1 MGDSPATAARRALN
15 PETEMLALPAPAA
28 PDQSADQDG
37 AGLAALVD
45 QAEAFLRQARAENT
59 RRAYAS
65 DWKDFE
71 RWCAGRQMAAC
82 PAAPSTVALYL
93 TALAATHK
101 VSTLTRRLSA
111 ISQAHRVAGFSSP
124 TEEAAVRGVM
134 AGIRRTRG
142 TAPTAKRPLL
152 VPELQALLR
161 ALPDNLLGCRDRAL
175 LLLGFSGAFRRSE
188 LVSLNVEDVQETGD
202 GLVLTLR
209 RSKVDQEAAG
219 RAVAIP
225 RGREAATCPVQALA
239 RWREAARIGEGPLF
253 LGINRHGQL
262 LSRRLSGA
270 AVALVV
276 KRYAA
281 AAGRDPAEFAGHSLR
296 AGLATAAA
304 IAGKS
309 ERAIMNQTGHKST
322 ATLRRYIR
330 DANLFRD
337 NAAEGLGL

>member
-1 MGDSPATAARRALN
+1 MDGSPDLAARRALDA
-15 PETEMLALPAPAA
+15 ETLALPAPAA
-28 PDQSADQDG
+28 PDESADRDV

-45 QAEAFLRQARAENT
+45 QAEAYLRQARAENT

-71 RWCAGRQMAAC
+71 RWCAGRQMPAC
-82 PAAPSTVALYL
+82 PAAPATVALYL

-111 ISQAHRVAGFSSP
+111 ISQAHRTAGVPSP
-124 TEEAAVRGVM
+124 TEEAGVRRLM
-134 AGIRRTRG
+134 AGIRRSRG

-152 VPELQALLR
+152 VPEMQALL
-161 ALPDNLLGCRDRAL
+161 ATLPGNLLGLRDRAL

-188 LVSLNVEDVQETGD
+188 LVSLNFEDVQETGD

-209 RSKVDQEAAG
+209 RRKVDQEAAG

-225 RGREAATCPVQALA
+225 RGREVASCPVQALA
-239 RWREAARIGEGPLF
+239 RWREAAGITQGPLF
-253 LGINRHGQL
+253 LRVNRHGQVL
-262 LSRRLSGA
+262 PHRLSGE

-281 AAGRDPAEFAGHSLR
+281 AAGLDPKEFAGHSLR
-296 AGLATAAA
+296 AGLATSAA

>member
-1 MGDSPATAARRALN
+1 MADAPGKATGHAVA
-15 PETEMLALPAPAA
+15 TEVVALPASS
-28 PDQSADQDG
+28 PDAS
-37 AGLAALVD
+37 GLAALVE
-45 QAEAFLRQARAENT
+45 QAEAFFRQARAENT
-59 RRAYAS
+59 RRAYTS

-71 RWCAGRQMAAC
+71 RWCDERQVPAC
-82 PAAPSTVALYL
+82 PAAAAALALYL

-101 VSTLTRRLSA
+101 VATLTRRLSA
-111 ISQAHRVAGFSSP
+111 ISQAHPTAGFPSP
-124 TEEAAVRGVM
+124 TEDAGVLGLM
-134 AGIRRTRG
+134 AGIRRSRG
-142 TAPTAKRPLL
+142 TAATAKRPLL
-152 VPELQALLR
+152 VPDLQALLGT
-161 ALPDNLLGCRDRAL
+161 LPDNLLGLRDRAL

-209 RSKVDQEAAG
+209 RSKVDQDAAG
-219 RAVAIP
+219 
-225 RGREAATCPVQALA
+225 
-239 RWREAARIGEGPLF
+239 IGEGPLF
-253 LGINRHGQL
+253 VRVNRHGQL
-262 LSRRLSGA
+262 LPHRLSGE

-281 AAGRDPAEFAGHSLR
+281 AAGLDPTEFAGHSLR
-296 AGLATAAA
+296 ARIATSAA

>member
-1 MGDSPATAARRALN
+1 MGDSPGAAVRRVLDLEA
-15 PETEMLALPAPAA
+15 ETLARSSSAA
-28 PDQSADQDG
+28 PDGNAVE
-37 AGLAALVD
+37 LAALVD

-71 RWCAGRQMAAC
+71 RWCAGRQVPVC

-111 ISQAHRVAGFSSP
+111 ISQAHRTAGVPSP
-124 TEEAAVRGVM
+124 TEEAGVRGLM
-134 AGIRRTRG
+134 AGIRRSRG
-142 TAPTAKRPLL
+142 TASTAKRPLL
-152 VPELQALLR
+152 VPELQALLA

-188 LVSLNVEDVQETGD
+188 LVSLNCEDVQETGD

-225 RGREAATCPVQALA
+225 RGREVASCPVQALA
-239 RWREAARIGEGPLF
+239 RWREAAGITQGPLF
-253 LGINRHGQL
+253 LRVNRHGQVL
-262 LSRRLSGA
+262 PHRLSGE

-281 AAGRDPAEFAGHSLR
+281 AAGLDPKEFAGHSLR
-296 AGLATAAA
+296 AGLATSAA

>member
-1 MGDSPATAARRALN
+1 MGDSLGPAARRALD
-15 PETEMLALPAPAA
+15 PEAEMLALPAPAA
-28 PDQSADQDG
+28 PDKDA

-45 QAEAFLRQARAENT
+45 QAEAYLRQARAENT

-71 RWCAGRQMAAC
+71 RWCTGRQAPAC

-111 ISQAHRVAGFSSP
+111 ISQAHRTAGLPSP
-124 TEEAAVRGVM
+124 TEEAGVRGLM
-134 AGIRRTRG
+134 AGIRRSRG
-142 TAPTAKRPLL
+142 TASTAKRPLL
-152 VPELQALLR
+152 VPELQALLA
-161 ALPDNLLGCRDRAL
+161 ALPENLLGLRDRAL
-175 LLLGFSGAFRRSE
+175 LLVGFSGAFRRSE
-188 LVSLNVEDVQETGD
+188 LVSLNAEDVLETGD

-219 RAVAIP
+219 RSVAIP

-239 RWREAARIGEGPLF
+239 RWREAAGIAEGPLF
-253 LGINRHGQL
+253 LRVNRHGQVL
-262 LSRRLSGA
+262 QHRLSGE

-281 AAGRDPAEFAGHSLR
+281 RAGLDPKEFAGHSLR
-296 AGLATAAA
+296 AGLATSAA

-322 ATLRRYIR
+322 TTLRRYIR

>member
-1 MGDSPATAARRALN
+1 MGDCLATAARGPLDPAAEVRALTA
-15 PETEMLALPAPAA
+15 PPAP
-28 PDQSADQDG
+28 DG
-37 AGLAALVD
+37 NVPRGGTGLAALVD
-45 QAEAFLRQARAENT
+45 QAAAFLLQARAEST

-65 DWKDFE
+65 DGKDFE
-71 RWCAGRQMAAC
+71 RWCGERQVQAC

-101 VSTLTRRLSA
+101 VATLTRRLSA
-111 ISQAHRVAGFSSP
+111 ISLAHHTAGFPSP
-124 TEEAAVRGVM
+124 TEDVGVRGLM
-134 AGIRRTRG
+134 AGIRRSRG
-142 TAPTAKRPLL
+142 TAATAKRPLL
-152 VPELQALLR
+152 VPDLQALL
-161 ALPDNLLGCRDRAL
+161 ATLPDNLLGLRDRAL

-188 LVSLNVEDVQETGD
+188 LVSLNVEDVLETSD

-209 RSKVDQEAAG
+209 RSKVDQEAVG

-225 RGREAATCPVQALA
+225 RGREAATCAVQALA
-239 RWREAARIGEGPLF
+239 RWREAAGITRGPLF
-253 LGINRHGQL
+253 VRVNRHRQIL
-262 LSRRLSGA
+262 PQRLSGE

-281 AAGRDPAEFAGHSLR
+281 AAGFDPKEFAGHSLR

-322 ATLRRYIR
+322 TTLRRYIR

-337 NAAEGLGL
+337 NAAEGIGL